1 VYIIKIL
8 NSSLSTKSIKFF
20 EFKTKKLKSNL
31 IILNMLLHI
40 FNIYYYLLY
49 FNIFIIII
57 IIIVAPVFLRSLLP
71 VVGTLET
78 GINYYV
84 LT

>member
-57 IIIVAPVFLRSLLP
+57 VAPVFLRSLLP